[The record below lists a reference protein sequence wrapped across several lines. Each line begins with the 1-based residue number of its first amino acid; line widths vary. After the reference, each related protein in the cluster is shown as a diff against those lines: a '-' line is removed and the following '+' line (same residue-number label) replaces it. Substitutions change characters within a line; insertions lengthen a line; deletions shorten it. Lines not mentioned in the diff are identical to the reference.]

1 MDEILGA
8 MAGALVPVAVQWSRY
23 DDQTQQRVR
32 NTRYDLRDLRD
43 AWQESLGWGGAVRS
57 RLPIVMDWDTGLAM
71 ATSQQ
76 PTAQTIPTLPSG
88 QLRPNLCNGAESFVS
103 SMTWPPRP
111 GMYDARQNVQ
121 QVGELSTTAL
131 AVTYEEVRTA
141 IHAFVSCNG
150 STPAGRVQLYRSIN
164 ALTDTVMS
172 LNLTKAEF
180 AARWALLFG
189 VPVTTIDPHR
199 DPSKSPT
206 IGNINVANNVASV
219 VFVSTGTNNEVNP
232 QTDAG
237 HRLRIT
243 ATGGG
248 PIAVLTDVCTV
259 TFASPYRY
267 KRADGSTANMQP
279 QVHIQSSSEKRVI
292 VVVSYTGYTIQLA
305 DVVSAGTSLDVS
317 VIVEPGV
324 PTL

>member
-1 MDEILGA
+1 
-8 MAGALVPVAVQWSRY
+8 
-23 DDQTQQRVR
+23 
-32 NTRYDLRDLRD
+32 
-43 AWQESLGWGGAVRS
+43 
-57 RLPIVMDWDTGLAM
+57 MDWDTGLAM

-131 AVTYEEVRTA
+131 AMTYEEVRTA
-141 IHAFVSCNG
+141 IHGFVSCNG

-180 AARWALLFG
+180 AARWAQLFG
-189 VPVTTIDPHR
+189 VPVSTIDPHR

-206 IGNINVANNVASV
+206 ISSINAGNNVASV

-237 HRLRIT
+237 HRIRVT
-243 ATGGG
+243 AGAAN
-248 PIAVLTDVCTV
+248 IAPNTDICTI
-259 TFASPYRY
+259 TFATPYRY
-267 KRADGSTANMQP
+267 KRADGTTANMVP
-279 QVHIQSSSEKRVI
+279 QVHLAGDDRPFALGSFAA
-292 VVVSYTGYTIQLA
+292 YTLQTRDTIPT
-305 DVVSAGTSLDVS
+305 GTSVDFS
-317 VIVEPGV
+317 VIVDPGCATV
-324 PTL
+324 

>member
-43 AWQESLGWGGAVRS
+43 AWQESQGWGGAVRS

-103 SMTWPPRP
+103 SMMWPPRP

-131 AVTYEEVRTA
+131 A
-141 IHAFVSCNG
+141 
-150 STPAGRVQLYRSIN
+150 TPTR
-164 ALTDTVMS
+164 
-172 LNLTKAEF
+172 
-180 AARWALLFG
+180 
-189 VPVTTIDPHR
+189 
-199 DPSKSPT
+199 KS
-206 IGNINVANNVASV
+206 
-219 VFVSTGTNNEVNP
+219 
-232 QTDAG
+232 
-237 HRLRIT
+237 
-243 ATGGG
+243 G
-248 PIAVLTDVCTV
+248 P
-259 TFASPYRY
+259 R
-267 KRADGSTANMQP
+267 STA
-279 QVHIQSSSEKRVI
+279 SSRATARRQRAACSSTAASTR
-292 VVVSYTGYTIQLA
+292 
-305 DVVSAGTSLDVS
+305 SL
-317 VIVEPGV
+317 
-324 PTL
+324 TL